1 MAIGRLPLFNEEI
14 SLKNILAPSI
24 LAADIAN
31 LGEEINK
38 TASAGAKYL
47 HIDVMDG
54 VFVPRLSFGQCV
66 VESIR
71 KCTDIIFD
79 VHLMI
84 VDPIKCVE
92 DFAKCGADAITVH
105 LEACE
110 DVKATLLKIRECG
123 CRVGLSIKPATK
135 VEEIIPYLDFVD
147 MILIMSVEPGLGG
160 QKYMEDAT
168 GRITKTRE
176 LINKR
181 GLDIDVEVDGGICK
195 DNLKMIL
202 DAGANVIVSGSS
214 IFKGDISKNTKE
226 FIEILKEAER
236 A

>member
-1 MAIGRLPLFNEEI
+1 M
-14 SLKNILAPSI
+14 KYILAPSI

-31 LGEEINK
+31 LGDEIKK
-38 TASAGAKYL
+38 TASAGAQYL

-84 VDPIKCVE
+84 VDPIKCVD
-92 DFAKCGADAITVH
+92 DFAKCGADTITVH
-105 LEACE
+105 LEACK
-110 DVKATLLKIRECG
+110 DVTATLKKIHECG
-123 CRVGLSIKPATK
+123 CKVGLSIKPATK
-135 VEEIIPYLDFVD
+135 VEEIIPYLEYVD

-168 GRITKTRE
+168 GRIARTRE
-176 LINKR
+176 LINER
-181 GLDIDVEVDGGICK
+181 GLNVDVEVDGGVCK
-195 DNLKMIL
+195 ENLRMIL

-214 IFKGDISKNTKE
+214 IFKGDITKNTLE
-226 FIEILKEAER
+226 FMKILKEAER

>member
-1 MAIGRLPLFNEEI
+1 MREERN
-14 SLKNILAPSI
+14 LKNILAPSI

-31 LGEEINK
+31 LGDQINK
-38 TASAGAKYL
+38 TASAGAGYL

-71 KCTDIIFD
+71 KCTDIVFD

-92 DFAKCGADAITVH
+92 DFARCGADTITVH

-110 DVKATLLKIRECG
+110 DVTATLKKIRECG
-123 CRVGLSIKPATK
+123 CKVGLSIKPATAVNK
-135 VEEIIPYLDFVD
+135 IIPYLEYVD

-160 QKYMEDAT
+160 QEYMEDAT
-168 GRITKTRE
+168 ARITQTRK
-176 LINKR
+176 LIDER
-181 GLDIDVEVDGGICK
+181 GLDVNVEVDGGVCK
-195 DNLKMIL
+195 ENLRMIL

-214 IFKGDISKNTKE
+214 IFKGDIKQNTEDFVK
-226 FIEILKEAER
+226 ILKEAER

>member
-1 MAIGRLPLFNEEI
+1 M
-14 SLKNILAPSI
+14 NILAPSI
-24 LAADIAN
+24 LAADIAD
-31 LGEEINK
+31 LGREIK
-38 TASAGAKYL
+38 TTVSAGAKYL

-71 KCTDIIFD
+71 KCTDIVFD

-92 DFAKCGADAITVH
+92 DFAKCGADIITVH

-110 DVKATLLKIRECG
+110 DVAATLKKIRECG
-123 CRVGLSIKPATK
+123 LKAGLSIKPATP
-135 VEEIIPYLDFVD
+135 VEAVIPYLDLLD

-160 QKYMEDAT
+160 QKYMEAAT
-168 GRITKTRE
+168 DRIRQTRKIITE
-176 LINKR
+176 RNLN
-181 GLDIDVEVDGGICK
+181 IDVEVDGGVCK
-195 DNLKMIL
+195 ENLRMIL

-214 IFKGDISKNTKE
+214 IFKGDIESNTHQ
-226 FIEILKEAER
+226 FLEILKEAER